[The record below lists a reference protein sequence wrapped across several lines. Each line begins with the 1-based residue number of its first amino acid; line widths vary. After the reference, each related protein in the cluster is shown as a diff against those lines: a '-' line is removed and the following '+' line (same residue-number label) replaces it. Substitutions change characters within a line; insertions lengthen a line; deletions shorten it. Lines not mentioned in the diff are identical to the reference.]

1 MSLRIAGMLAM
12 TGALTG
18 FFVGLAVPHNYE
30 AHATLRFIRP
40 AGLSQDMY
48 DRESHTLADS
58 AAARAMSAEELSA
71 FIARNARLRE
81 MLSADP
87 LDDIIERLRKGTHIE
102 FATLPGHFNGLSVRY
117 EDEVAGVALDMTR
130 DLAVQVAA
138 LAKSSNVLAD
148 GKDVT
153 EFAGFPVVVPI
164 GATPPL
170 TTTLGLLIGLA
181 LGAIAWVSTRSK
193 PLQ

>member
-40 AGLSQDMY
+40 AGLPQDMY

-71 FIARNARLRE
+71 FIAGNARLRE

-87 LDDIIERLRKGTHIE
+87 LDDIIERLRKGAHIE
-102 FATLPGHFNGLSVRY
+102 FTTLAGHYNGLSVRY

-153 EFAGFPVVVPI
+153 EFAGFPVVVPT
-164 GATPPL
+164 GATVPY
-170 TTTLGLLIGLA
+170 TTSFGLLAGLA
-181 LGAIAWVSTRSK
+181 VGAFTWLGSRNRH
-193 PLQ
+193 P

>member
-1 MSLRIAGMLAM
+1 M

-153 EFAGFPVVVPI
+153 EFAGFPVVVPT
-164 GATPPL
+164 GATVPY
-170 TTTLGLLIGLA
+170 TTSFGLLAGLA
-181 LGAIAWVSTRSK
+181 VGAFTWLGSRNRH
-193 PLQ
+193 P